1 MDLLTKKESEYLTLV
16 VPKAKELGIKQ
27 PDEENTTWKNELKR
41 RKMPIKTTSEHK
53 GHKQYICDICNAS
66 FRYTRAI

>member
-1 MDLLTKKESEYLTLV
+1 MDLLTKKESEYLPLV

-53 GHKQYICDICNAS
+53 GQK
-66 FRYTRAI
+66 